1 MNLEPVKLLTTL
13 QELLFF
19 YQLLQTGDRGDKS
32 DSNKYLRAL
41 TEGVMPDL
49 LTYVGWNST
58 FFYLVNLTFLNMVN
72 WVLLGQMLTFLDVV
86 KFK

>member
-1 MNLEPVKLLTTL
+1 MRKIFIDPGALSPELSATSHETRPTKLLPTL

-49 LTYVGWNST
+49 LTYVG
-58 FFYLVNLTFLNMVN
+58 
-72 WVLLGQMLTFLDVV
+72 
-86 KFK
+86 